1 MHELGVVKHVI
12 DTVEKVAEENNVS
25 QVACVTLEIGEVST
39 VLPEYLRDC
48 WNWAHPKSEI
58 LKDAALK
65 IECIEAVSICEDCGR
80 KYRTV
85 TYAKVCPCCG
95 SENTHLEKGNEFS
108 IKEITVPE

>member
-1 MHELGVVKHVI
+1 MHELGIVKHVI
-12 DTVEKVAEENNVS
+12 DTVEQVAKENNVS

-65 IECIEAVSICEDCGR
+65 IERIEAVSICEDCGR

-108 IKEITVPE
+108 IKEIAVPE